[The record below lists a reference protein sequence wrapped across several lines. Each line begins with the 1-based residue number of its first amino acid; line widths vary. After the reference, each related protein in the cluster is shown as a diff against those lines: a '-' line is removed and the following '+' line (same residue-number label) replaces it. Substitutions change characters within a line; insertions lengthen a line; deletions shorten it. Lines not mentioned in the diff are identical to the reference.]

1 MLRFFERRLEPTG
14 RSPEAPPPVLGSP
27 HALPR
32 FYWHFV
38 RQIPGP
44 VLALFATGF
53 FVAITDA
60 AIPVCIGRIVSLIS
74 SQKPETRWDE
84 AGRPLLLIA
93 ALLLIVPP
101 ASHVAPYIVTDQ
113 VPVPGLT
120 TLVRR

>member
-1 MLRFFERRLEPTG
+1 MLRFFERRLEPT
-14 RSPEAPPPVLGSP
+14 RSSPEDPPPVLGSP

-60 AIPVCIGRIVSLIS
+60 AIPVFIGRIVSLVAA
-74 SQKPETRWDE
+74 QQPETIWQE
-84 AGRPLLLIA
+84 AGLQLLGMAALILIA
-93 ALLLIVPP
+93 RP
-101 ASHVAPYIVTDQ
+101 ASHIAQTIVVNQ
-113 VPVPGLT
+113 ILNPGLT
-120 TLVRR
+120 